1 MSTKN
6 VKKNTFS
13 YTFFQSKIIS
23 DSYESFFIIYFKCRR
38 SFLNNDLFFLM
49 LIIKVIQNAPETD
62 ALLTHL
68 IPKILIFILLSFL
81 TVTLQSN
88 TLENDKITNA
98 KTYVFVHG
106 AGGGGWDWKLL
117 DKLLTHRGHNV
128 HRITLTGLGERA
140 HLLSASINLTTHI
153 SDVTNTIVFDRLKN
167 IVLVGHSYGGM
178 VITGVMNKLPE
189 TIRHAVFLDAAVPKH
204 NMSAVEFWPS
214 IIKHQLRDGLVYFSW
229 LKPNSLPPHDVPQSL
244 ASFTEPVE
252 FNNELAHNIPATY
265 IEFTD
270 NVEEFNSD
278 TSVSKSWE
286 IAESRGW
293 SLIAIESDHNAQRS
307 NPVLLA
313 NLLEN
318 ISD

>member
-6 VKKNTFS
+6 VKKNTFF
-13 YTFFQSKIIS
+13 YIFFQLNRIS
-23 DSYESFFIIYFKCRR
+23 DSYGTFFIVYFKYIR
-38 SFLNNDLFFLM
+38 SFLHNDLFFL
-49 LIIKVIQNAPETD
+49 LIIIKIDQNTLGTD
-62 ALLTHL
+62 ALVTHL
-68 IPKILIFILLSFL
+68 TTKILILILFSFI

-88 TLENDKITNA
+88 TLKSDRITNA

-117 DKLLTHRGHNV
+117 DKLLTLRGHNV

-140 HLLSASINLTTHI
+140 HLLNASINLSTHI
-153 SDVTNTIVFDRLKN
+153 SDVTNTIIFDRLKN

-178 VITGVMNKLPE
+178 VITGVMNELPK

-204 NMSAVEFWPS
+204 NMSAVDFWPS
-214 IIKHQLRDGLVYFSW
+214 INKHQVRDGLVYFSW
-229 LKPNSLPPHDVPQSL
+229 LKLNSLPPHDVPQSL

-278 TSVSKSWE
+278 TSVSKSWKV
-286 IAESRGW
+286 AESRGW

-318 ISD
+318 ISE

>member
-1 MSTKN
+1 MK
-6 VKKNTFS
+6 
-13 YTFFQSKIIS
+13 
-23 DSYESFFIIYFKCRR
+23 
-38 SFLNNDLFFLM
+38 
-49 LIIKVIQNAPETD
+49 NAPGPD
-62 ALLTHL
+62 ALVTHL
-68 IPKILIFILLSFL
+68 LPKILLLILLNFI

-88 TLENDKITNA
+88 TLKSDKITNA

-117 DKLLTHRGHNV
+117 DKLLTLRGHNV

-140 HLLSASINLTTHI
+140 HLLNASINLTTHI
-153 SDVTNTIVFDRLKN
+153 SDVTNTTLFDRLKN

-178 VITGVMNKLPE
+178 VITGVMNKLPK
-189 TIRHAVFLDAAVPKH
+189 TIHHAVFLDAAVPKH

-214 IIKHQLRDGLVYFSW
+214 INKHQVRDGLVYFSW

-252 FNNELAHNIPATY
+252 FNNELAHNVPATY

-318 ISD
+318 ISE

>member
-1 MSTKN
+1 M
-6 VKKNTFS
+6 
-13 YTFFQSKIIS
+13 
-23 DSYESFFIIYFKCRR
+23 
-38 SFLNNDLFFLM
+38 M
-49 LIIKVIQNAPETD
+49 LIIKLMKNALGPD
-62 ALLTHL
+62 ALVTHL
-68 IPKILIFILLSFL
+68 IPKIFTFILFGFL

-88 TLENDKITNA
+88 TLESDKIANA

-117 DKLLTHRGHNV
+117 DKLLTHKGHNV
-128 HRITLTGLGERA
+128 HRITLSGLGERA
-140 HLLSASINLTTHI
+140 HLLNPSINLSTHI
-153 SDVTNTIVFDRLKN
+153 SDVTNTIIFDQLQN

-178 VITGVMNKLPE
+178 VITGVMNELPK
-189 TIRHAVFLDAAVPKH
+189 TIRHAIFLDAAVPKH
-204 NMSAVEFWPS
+204 NMSAVDFWPS
-214 IIKHQLRDGLVYFSW
+214 FNKHQVRDGLVYFSW
-229 LKPNSLPPHDVPQSL
+229 LKPNSLPPHDVPQSF

>member
-1 MSTKN
+1 M
-6 VKKNTFS
+6 
-13 YTFFQSKIIS
+13 
-23 DSYESFFIIYFKCRR
+23 
-38 SFLNNDLFFLM
+38 NNCA
-49 LIIKVIQNAPETD
+49 LI
-62 ALLTHL
+62 THL

-178 VITGVMNKLPE
+178 VISEATQ
-189 TIRHAVFLDAAVPKH
+189 A
-204 NMSAVEFWPS
+204 
-214 IIKHQLRDGLVYFSW
+214 
-229 LKPNSLPPHDVPQSL
+229 KPNVKQLIYLSAILLKEGENVNGDEERTRPSKIRIEVDEDLNSIVKKD
-244 ASFTEPVE
+244 AI
-252 FNNELAHNIPATY
+252 IPAFYEDVAIDITEKY
-265 IEFTD
+265 LL
-270 NVEEFNSD
+270 
-278 TSVSKSWE
+278 KKMK
-286 IAESRGW
+286 
-293 SLIAIESDHNAQRS
+293 IES
-307 NPVLLA
+307 
-313 NLLEN
+313 
-318 ISD
+318 IMK